1 MKVNDKLFGIT
12 KYNSYICTMDKEEFE
27 NFGYPSDEKC
37 VACSS
42 TDTRAEPR
50 FYYSVCIEHFKLT
63 PVELNKFK

>member
-1 MKVNDKLFGIT
+1 MN
-12 KYNSYICTMDKEEFE
+12 KEEFE

-63 PVELNKFK
+63 PIELSKIK